1 MTRASLLVVALAACQ
16 VDSQVGSNRIALG
29 DAAAPPDAQPL
40 PACRDGEDN
49 DGDDLIDHPFDP
61 GCDDL
66 SDLDERDP
74 AVPPVCANRGDD
86 DGDDVIDFPLEPGCT
101 SAPTATRA
109 TRCRPPSAPTAST
122 TTTAARWTTRT
133 IRAATAPATSASPPS
148 PADTHMSTLSFA

>member
-101 SAPTATRA
+101 SAADGDESDPV
-109 TRCRPPSAPTAST
+109 PPAQCADGVDNDDSGEMDYPDDPGCDGAGDLSEST
-122 TTTAARWTTRT
+122 V
-133 IRAATAPATSASPPS
+133 TS
-148 PADTHMSTLSFA
+148 